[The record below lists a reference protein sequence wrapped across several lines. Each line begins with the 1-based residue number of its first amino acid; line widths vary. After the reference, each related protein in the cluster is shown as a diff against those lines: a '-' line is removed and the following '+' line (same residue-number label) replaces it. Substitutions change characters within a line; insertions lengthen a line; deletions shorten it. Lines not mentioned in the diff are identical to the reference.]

1 MNVIRDRS
9 RITYVT
15 IASEIGVIVYKRK
28 NKLFLI
34 FTILKPRV
42 IKKNVIYGDCYMNSI
57 MLRVEENALVSE

>member
-15 IASEIGVIVYKRK
+15 SASEIGAIVYKRK

>member
-9 RITYVT
+9 RIPYVT
-15 IASEIGVIVYKRK
+15 SASEIGAIVYKRK